1 MVRLGAGTADVLAVV
16 LVVSGVAAAT
26 VFGVVQLLT
35 HGLRGVT
42 AGKAM
47 TRLRSVRLDDLG
59 RPGFWRIVLR
69 ALVLWASAVTLV
81 GPAVLFASGLWEP
94 RGRSWLDL
102 VAGCWLVDTRSGLD
116 PRDPKALRHAR
127 RSLRARPDDLDE
139 RLPRLATGAD
149 GALLFPDARSRAGVV
164 GGGTGARWVEDAAVA
179 SARTPAAPPTAE
191 EAARG
196 SEVPA
201 LVTQV
206 PGALAAAPETDAPRA
221 LAPGPRRASFT
232 APPAPTDDD
241 EYPPAA
247 PPATDTIAV
256 LPDPASPRR
265 RAAWTLRLD
274 DGQVLRV
281 PRAGLLGRQPA
292 PADGEEVDAV
302 VALDDPERRMS
313 KTHLGFGADEDGV
326 WVIDRGSSNG
336 TEIVRVDGQI
346 ATVVAGVTVRVAPGD
361 TVRVGGRSFTVARR
375 GEA

>member
-1 MVRLGAGTADVLAVV
+1 MVRLGAAAADVLTVV
-16 LVVSGVAAAT
+16 LVVSGLGAAA

-69 ALVLWASAVTLV
+69 ALVLWASVVTVV

-164 GGGTGARWVEDAAVA
+164 GGGTGARWDEDAAA
-179 SARTPAAPPTAE
+179 ESARTPAAPTPE
-191 EAARG
+191 VSARG

-201 LVTQV
+201 LVTQI
-206 PGALAAAPETDAPRA
+206 GRA
-221 LAPGPRRASFT
+221 H
-232 APPAPTDDD
+232 
-241 EYPPAA
+241 
-247 PPATDTIAV
+247 V
-256 LPDPASPRR
+256 
-265 RAAWTLRLD
+265 
-274 DGQVLRV
+274 
-281 PRAGLLGRQPA
+281 
-292 PADGEEVDAV
+292 
-302 VALDDPERRMS
+302 
-313 KTHLGFGADEDGV
+313 
-326 WVIDRGSSNG
+326 
-336 TEIVRVDGQI
+336 
-346 ATVVAGVTVRVAPGD
+346 
-361 TVRVGGRSFTVARR
+361 
-375 GEA
+375 